1 MTWAGPLNPVAPAV
15 HEIPAGYTGQ
25 SGGLRMRVPGRI
37 VAQPS
42 LVPGILEDNAP
53 EQVANVATL
62 PGIVGYA
69 MAMPDIHWGY
79 GFPIGGVAA
88 FDPDQGG
95 VVSPGGVGFDIN
107 CGVRLLKTDL
117 EERDLRDKLR
127 PAVDALFDAV
137 PCGMGSKGG
146 LELSEADLTDILDR
160 GAGWAVDQ
168 GWATEADR
176 EHMEDGGT
184 IAGADARQVHD

>member
-1 MTWAGPLNPVAPAV
+1 MAWAGPLREVGPAT
-15 HEIPAGYTGQ
+15 HEIPADYRGV
-25 SGGLRMRVPGRI
+25 GGTRRMRVPGRI
-37 VAQPS
+37 IADAS
-42 LVPGILEDNAP
+42 LLASIQDDMAP

-107 CGVRLLKTDL
+107 CGVRLLKTGLD
-117 EERDLRDKLR
+117 ERDVRDKLR
-127 PAVDALFDAV
+127 PAIDALFDAV

-146 LELSEADLTDILDR
+146 LALQDSDLTDILDR
-160 GAGWAVDQ
+160 GA
-168 GWATEADR
+168 
-176 EHMEDGGT
+176 
-184 IAGADARQVHD
+184 